1 MKIYIDEKYKCHVS
15 PGEGLTEIET
25 DCFDGKCDT
34 YIKGYCYIPEG
45 HTLLLDSGNVCRGS
59 AFFPW
64 KQWTELDEAQR
75 EYEREQLATIKEENG
90 TLQEENT
97 MLLTDMAQIVDE
109 VYQSDIETLG
119 I

>member
-64 KQWTELDEAQR
+64 KQWTELDDAQR
-75 EYEREQLATIKEENG
+75 DYERQQMEEANAQNAQLLE
-90 TLQEENT
+90 T
-97 MLLTDMAQIVDE
+97 MAAMVEE
-109 VYQSDIETLG
+109 VYESDLAVFEEG
-119 I
+119 

>member
-75 EYEREQLATIKEENG
+75 EYERQQLMDANAQNAELLE
-90 TLQEENT
+90 T
-97 MLLTDMAQIVDE
+97 MAAMVEE
-109 VYQSDIETLG
+109 VYESDLEVFQWGGDGL
-119 I
+119 